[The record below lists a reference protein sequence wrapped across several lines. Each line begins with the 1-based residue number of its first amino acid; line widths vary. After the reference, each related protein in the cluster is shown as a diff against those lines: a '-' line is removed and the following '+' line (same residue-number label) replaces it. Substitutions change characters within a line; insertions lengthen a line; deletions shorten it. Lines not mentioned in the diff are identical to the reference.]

1 MSLVEALPNRL
12 KYILQHIANTEEE
25 EAEEQNIQAFKLII
39 KKSYFSTSCTKIHCY
54 VLLPFEMNHPRPL
67 LLFWSFNASL
77 LETICALD
85 TL

>member
-39 KKSYFSTSCTKIHCY
+39 KKVIFQ
-54 VLLPFEMNHPRPL
+54 PL
-67 LLFWSFNASL
+67 AQRFIVMYYSL
-77 LETICALD
+77 LK
-85 TL
+85 